1 MARIVFQNS
10 TNFFAPI
17 ATFTFY
23 VIQANAAGRPLST
36 ATAFSVLSIL
46 QLTDTPVNLLVR
58 TLPELV
64 ACVSCFARIQDFL
77 LSFSRRDHRMSVG
90 RMSQNSLYD
99 QSAMGSEDCIELR
112 SGVNASS
119 MLTDDSMVLRG
130 FSCGWNE
137 QAPILHDID
146 LRVKRGRFV
155 FVIGPVGC
163 GKSTLIKGMLGET
176 PSSTG
181 FVYTSTTSI
190 AFADQ
195 EPWNR
200 NSTIKESVRGE
211 SSYDET
217 YYREVIKCCG
227 LEHDLENLPAG
238 DSTVIGSKGISLSGG
253 QKQRLALARAVYAN
267 KEILMLDDVFSGLDN
282 DTEELIFRRLFS
294 KGGLLRRSCTTVVL
308 VTHAVH
314 RLPYSDHVVALD
326 TNGTVSEQGSYA
338 SLTQA
343 GGYVQ
348 GLAIRRKTSVEDE
361 AEPTETAK
369 KPDVGTALIEDEDIA
384 ANLARSRGDIESY
397 RQYFAASGWWSSGLC
412 LLWAFLFVMSTK
424 SPGLLV
430 TYFTGKATADES
442 SNNIFMGLLGG
453 LAIISVLSIIL
464 TCWQLFFEGMVPRSS
479 NGLHL
484 SLLRT
489 VMHAPLFFFTKTDSG
504 TTLNRFSQDMGLV
517 DNDLPYSFID
527 TLFNTVTVLVIAG
540 LISVSA
546 SYFLATVPF
555 TILALYAIQKYYL
568 RTSRQLRLLDLEA
581 KAPLYSHFQET
592 LSGLASIRAFGWVE
606 KFSEHNMK
614 LLDESQR
621 PLYLLFCI
629 QRWLSVVLDLLVAAL
644 ATILMII
651 VVTLRHKIS
660 PGLVGLGLLNV
671 ISFNSSLT
679 YLVQTWTELETSI
692 GAIARLREF
701 IRTTENEMKPEE
713 TIEPSSEWPHR
724 GELEISNFAASYSE
738 SSELVLKEI
747 NLQIRPGEKVGICGR
762 SGSGKSSLL
771 SSLFHLLEYRD
782 GAISVDGQNLAFL
795 PRDLVR
801 QRLNVI
807 PQEPYWIAT
816 ERVRF
821 NMDPWAGGS
830 AVQDDEQFIAALTK
844 CQIWHI
850 INGKGGLD
858 ATMDADFLSH
868 GQRQLFCLARAI
880 LRKSKVVVLDEV
892 SAR

>member
-1 MARIVFQNS
+1 M
-10 TNFFAPI
+10 
-17 ATFTFY
+17 FY

-46 QLTDTPVNLLVR
+46 QLADSPVNLLVR

-64 ACVSCFARIQDFL
+64 ASISCFARIQDFL
-77 LSFSRRDHRMSVG
+77 LSLSRRDHRMSVR

-99 QSAMGSEDCIELR
+99 QSALGSEEHIELR
-112 SGVNASS
+112 SGVNASY
-119 MLTDDSMVLRG
+119 MLMDDSMVLRG
-130 FSCGWNE
+130 FSCGWTE
-137 QAPILHDID
+137 QTPILHDID
-146 LRVKRGRFV
+146 LRVKRGHFL
-155 FVIGPVGC
+155 FIIGPVGC
-163 GKSTLIKGMLGET
+163 GKSTLIKAMLGET

-181 FVYTSTTSI
+181 FIYTSTTST

-200 NSTIKESVRGE
+200 NSTIKESIRGE
-211 SSYDET
+211 SSYDEIL
-217 YYREVIKCCG
+217 YREVIECCG
-227 LEHDLENLPAG
+227 LEQDLENLPAG

-282 DTEELIFRRLFS
+282 DTEELIFRRLLS
-294 KGGLLRRSCTTVVL
+294 KSGLLRRTRTTVVL

-314 RLPYSDHVVALD
+314 RLPYSDHIVALD
-326 TNGTVSEQGSYA
+326 ANGTVSEQGSYA
-338 SLTQA
+338 SLNQA

-348 GLAIRRKTSVEDE
+348 GLAIRRKTSVEDGEE
-361 AEPTETAK
+361 ATETVK
-369 KPDVGTALIEDEDIA
+369 KPAVHTGLIEGEDIA
-384 ANLARSRGDIESY
+384 ANLARRRGDIESY

-412 LLWAFLFVMSTK
+412 LLWSFLFVMSTK

-430 TYFTGKATADES
+430 TYFTGKSTADTS
-442 SNNIFMGLLGG
+442 SNTVFMSMLGG
-453 LAIISVLSIIL
+453 LALISVLSLLL
-464 TCWQLFFEGMVPRSS
+464 TCWQLYFEGMVPRSS

-489 VMHAPLFFFTKTDSG
+489 VMNAPLSFFTRTDSG
-504 TTLNRFSQDMGLV
+504 MTLNRFSQDMGLV
-517 DNDLPYSFID
+517 DNDLPFSFID
-527 TLFNTVTVLVIAG
+527 TLFSTWTVLVIAG
-540 LISVSA
+540 LISASA

-555 TILALYAIQKYYL
+555 TLVALYAIQKYYL
-568 RTSRQLRLLDLEA
+568 RTSRQIRLLDLEA

-592 LSGLASIRAFGWVE
+592 LSGLASIRAFGWVD
-606 KFSEHNMK
+606 KFSEHNMQ

-621 PLYLLFCI
+621 PFYLLFCI
-629 QRWLSVVLDLLVAAL
+629 QRWLSVVLDLIVAAL
-644 ATILMII
+644 ATILVII
-651 VVTLRHKIS
+651 VVTLRHEIS
-660 PGLVGLGLLNV
+660 PSLVGLGLLNV

-679 YLVQTWTELETSI
+679 NLVRSWTTMETSI
-692 GAIARLREF
+692 GAIARLRDF
-701 IRTTENEMKPEE
+701 LRTTENEMKPEE

-738 SSELVLKEI
+738 SSELVLKQI

-771 SSLFHLLEYRD
+771 ASLFHLLEYRD

-816 ERVRF
+816 ESVRF
-821 NMDPWAGGS
+821 NMDPWTDGS
-830 AVQDDEQFIAALTK
+830 GVQDDGQFIDALTK

-850 INGKGGLD
+850 INAKGGLN
-858 ATMDADFLSH
+858 AKMDAEFLSH

-892 SAR
+892 SAK